1 MQVSFINDIFLMFY
15 FFSMDL
21 LDELTKEL
29 EENIESEKTKTH
41 TLQME
46 NNVCLKKFFKVFQK
60 KKNVG
65 QMLTKLD

>member
-60 KKNVG
+60 KK
-65 QMLTKLD
+65 M